1 MNSLPPWHD
10 LIINPSP
17 LHPPTFVDSPINL
30 PKNILSPHD
39 KFLWGGG
46 GGGVGLALSPFN
58 LFKVYH
64 FYI

>member
-1 MNSLPPWHD
+1 MVQAD
-10 LIINPSP
+10 V
-17 LHPPTFVDSPINL
+17 F
-30 PKNILSPHD
+30 K
-39 KFLWGGG
+39 GMG